1 MAKSAPVLQQ
11 TLRASRIVLGA
22 MTILIG
28 IVLSLPLVPGPGVLL
43 IFVGLTVLGNE
54 FEWARRWRDR
64 LRDGFYRATGRSY
77 GDR

>member
-1 MAKSAPVLQQ
+1 MAKSTHVLQR

-22 MTILIG
+22 VIMLIG
-28 IVLSLPLVPGPGVLL
+28 FILSLPLVPGPGLLL

-64 LRDGFYRATGRSY
+64 LRDGVHRVTGRTY

>member
-1 MAKSAPVLQQ
+1 MAKSTDVLQR

-22 MTILIG
+22 VCILLG
-28 IVLSLPLVPGPGVLL
+28 IILSLPLVPGPGVLL

-64 LRDGFYRATGRSY
+64 LRDGFRRATGRTH
-77 GDR
+77 GD